1 MNLSLALRVI
11 LFTLVAPFVVSIV
24 VRGILL
30 DGARPVAA
38 QGLVVSVVGAAIYAW
53 TAWNFAQTG
62 RGTPAPLDPPKTV
75 VAVGLYRWVRNPM
88 YIGVLLIILGQAI
101 AYGSLILV
109 VYAVVMWLV
118 VHAFVVLYEE
128 PDLIRRFGDPYES
141 YRRAV
146 PRWVPRP
153 PRSAEPG

>member
-1 MNLSLALRVI
+1 MTPSLALRVI
-11 LFTLVAPFVVSIV
+11 VFTLVAPFVVGIV
-24 VRGILL
+24 VPGVLL

-38 QGLVVSVVGAAIYAW
+38 QWLVVSVVGVAIYLW
-53 TAWNFAQTG
+53 TAWSFAHTG
-62 RGTPAPLDPPKTV
+62 RGTPAPLDPPKAV

-88 YIGVLLIILGQAI
+88 YIGVLLTILGQAI
-101 AYGSLILV
+101 AYGSLTLV

-128 PDLIRRFGDPYES
+128 PDLLRRFGDSYES

-153 PRSAEPG
+153 PKAP

>member
-1 MNLSLALRVI
+1 MSASLAIRV
-11 LFTLVAPFVVSIV
+11 LVFTLVAPFVVSIV
-24 VRGILL
+24 VPGILL

-38 QGLVVSVVGAAIYAW
+38 QGLIVSVVGAVIYAW
-53 TAWNFAQTG
+53 TAWNFATTG

-101 AYGSLILV
+101 AYGSLTLL
-109 VYAVVMWLV
+109 VYAAVMWLV

-128 PDLIRRFGDPYES
+128 PDLRQRFGESYES
-141 YRRAV
+141 YLRAV

-153 PRSAEPG
+153 PRSS

>member
-24 VRGILL
+24 VPGILL

-38 QGLVVSVVGAAIYAW
+38 QGLVVSVIGAAIYAW

-101 AYGSLILV
+101 AYGSLTLV
-109 VYAVVMWLV
+109 VYATVMWLV

-128 PDLIRRFGDPYES
+128 PDLSKRFGDAYES

-146 PRWVPRP
+146 PRWIPRP
-153 PRSAEPG
+153 PRAS

>member
-1 MNLSLALRVI
+1 MNLSLALRVM

-128 PDLIRRFGDPYES
+128 PDLLRRFGDSYES

-146 PRWVPRP
+146 PRWLPRP
-153 PRSAEPG
+153 PRAS